1 MIITMIIIIMMTHL
15 PSIQPDL
22 VAAPQQPRQVKRARK
37 AVTTMLKKKFWLEV
51 THHYHYHEFPK
62 VLHDYPPDQ
71 EKEEV
76 GGILRVRLVQ
86 AGLNVATWPQSQVKC
101 WITEELRTESRTVC

>member
-1 MIITMIIIIMMTHL
+1 MQEDDGSSTAAKQDEQDDNETEKDKDQIIITMIIIIMMTHL

-51 THHYHYHEFPK
+51 THHHP
-62 VLHDYPPDQ
+62 
-71 EKEEV
+71 
-76 GGILRVRLVQ
+76 
-86 AGLNVATWPQSQVKC
+86 
-101 WITEELRTESRTVC
+101 